1 MTTLTETAPRPP
13 AQTWRADVMELLASM
28 RFAIAM
34 LTIICIA
41 ASIGTV
47 LKQGEPLVNYVDAFG
62 PFWSEVFGAL
72 GLFRI
77 YSSPWFLIILAFLVL
92 STSLCIARNVPKII
106 TDVRTYKEHIRV
118 RALDAFHHKA
128 SGELSGGLQPA
139 RDAVVGELTRQGWQ
153 LKTETRSAEGAE
165 AGGVMIAARR
175 GMANKLGY
183 IAAHSSIVLVCLG
196 GLFDGDMIAKVQAW
210 SQGLEPFKTGQ
221 PTAKNMLSMDNP
233 AYRASLYVPEGDAT
247 GLAVLNVDK
256 GMLVQ
261 PLPFDVEL
269 KKFIVDYYETGMP
282 KRFASEIVVHD
293 LKDKSQHKATVEVNK
308 PFTYKGVT
316 IFQQSFQDGGSLVR
330 LKPIALS
337 GMVPEGLGAV
347 EGRVNG
353 GGIMLPPPL
362 TNGQPLSL
370 EITELR
376 VINVEDM
383 ARSGGEEGAGTE
395 AGAEAVDARG
405 VNFTTLSNHLGSGA
419 KPGKKKLM
427 NVGPSVTYKLRDAA
441 GQAREFT
448 NYLAPVKVDGQMV
461 FMLGVRG
468 STMEAM
474 RFLKVPA
481 DENLSMNGWLG
492 LRTALLDP
500 AMRAEAARLFAAS
513 ATAPGGAEMQAQLQ
527 MSAQRVLDIYAG
539 VPYDKDMNNPGGMN
553 GLSLFLE
560 KVVPEDDRERAGATL
575 MQMLNGAMFQ
585 LYNLSRQQAG
595 QAPLSLESEEARNYL
610 TSAVLTIADA
620 LAYPAPVIFALE
632 SFEQKQASVFQVT
645 RTPGRDVVYLGC
657 ALLIIGVFS
666 MLYVRERRLWV
677 WLQEQG
683 QGSGTTLKMALS
695 STRQTMDV
703 DAEFERL
710 KQALL
715 PGAAEKVKV
724 S

>member
-13 AQTWRADVMELLASM
+13 VQTWRADVMELLASM
-28 RFAIAM
+28 RFAISM

-41 ASIGTV
+41 SSIGTV

-62 PFWSEVFGAL
+62 PFWSEVFGSL

-77 YSSPWFLIILAFLVL
+77 YSSPWFLIILAFLVV
-92 STSLCIARNVPKII
+92 STSLCIARNLPKII
-106 TDVRTYKEHIRV
+106 ADVRTFKEHIRV

-128 SGELSGGLQPA
+128 AGTLDGALQPS
-139 RDAVVGELTRQGWQ
+139 RDAVVAELTRQGWS
-153 LKTETRSAEGAE
+153 LKTETRSADGAE
-165 AGGVMIAARR
+165 SGGIMIAARR
-175 GMANKLGY
+175 GVVNKLGY
-183 IAAHSSIVLVCLG
+183 IAAHSAIVLVCLG

-210 SQGLEPFKTGQ
+210 YQHLETFKTGQ
-221 PTAKNMLSMDNP
+221 PTAKNMLSIDNP
-233 AYRASLYVPEGDAT
+233 AYRASLYVPEGDST
-247 GLAVLNVDK
+247 GLAVLNMDK

-308 PFTYKGVT
+308 PFTYKGIT
-316 IFQQSFQDGGSLVR
+316 IFQQSFQDGGSTVR
-330 LKPIALS
+330 LRPIGLAGPL
-337 GMVPEGLGAV
+337 PEGLGVVA
-347 EGRVNG
+347 GRVG
-353 GGIMLPPPL
+353 GESVSLPPPL

-383 ARSGGEEGAGTE
+383 AKGEGE
-395 AGAEAVDARG
+395 AGAEGGAEPVDARG
-405 VNFTTLSNHLGSGA
+405 VNFSALSNHLGSGA

-448 NYLAPVKVDGQMV
+448 NYLAPVKVNGQMV

-474 RFLKVPA
+474 RFLRLPA
-481 DENLSMNGWLG
+481 DENMSMNGWLN
-492 LRTALLDP
+492 LRAALFDP
-500 AMRAEAARLFAAS
+500 AQRAEAARLFAQS
-513 ATAPGGAEMQAQLQ
+513 ATEPGRAEMQSQLQ

-539 VPYDKDMNNPGGMN
+539 VPYDRDMNNPGGMN
-553 GLSLFLE
+553 GLQQFLE
-560 KVVPEDDRERAGATL
+560 KVVPESDRDRAGGTM

-595 QAPLSLESEEARNYL
+595 QPPASIESEETRNYL
-610 TSAVLTIADA
+610 TAAVLTLSDA
-620 LAYPAPVIFALE
+620 LAYPAPVIFALD

-657 ALLIIGVFS
+657 ALLILGVFS

-677 WLQEQG
+677 WLQDQG
-683 QGSGTTLKMALS
+683 AGTTLKMALS

-710 KQALL
+710 KHALL

>member
-1 MTTLTETAPRPP
+1 
-13 AQTWRADVMELLASM
+13 
-28 RFAIAM
+28 
-34 LTIICIA
+34 
-41 ASIGTV
+41 
-47 LKQGEPLVNYVDAFG
+47 
-62 PFWSEVFGAL
+62 L

-77 YSSPWFLIILAFLVL
+77 YSSPWFLIILAFLVI
-92 STSLCIARNVPKII
+92 STSLCIARNLPKII
-106 TDVRTYKEHIRV
+106 VDVRTFKEHIRV

-128 SGELSGGLQPA
+128 TGSLEGALQPS
-139 RDAVVGELTRQGWQ
+139 RDAVVAELMRQGWN
-153 LKTETRSAEGAE
+153 LKTETRSADGAE
-165 AGGVMIAARR
+165 AGGIMIAARR
-175 GMANKLGY
+175 GVVNKLGY
-183 IAAHSSIVLVCLG
+183 IAAHSAIVLVCLG

-210 SQGLEPFKTGQ
+210 YQHLETFKSGQ
-221 PTAKNMLSMDNP
+221 PTAKNMLSVDNP

-330 LKPIALS
+330 LKPVGLA
-337 GMVPEGLGAV
+337 GPVPEGLGV
-347 EGRVNG
+347 VGGRVNG
-353 GGIMLPPPL
+353 EPVMLPPEL
-362 TNGQPLSL
+362 TGGQPLSL
-370 EITELR
+370 EVTELR

-383 ARSGGEEGAGTE
+383 ARADEDGADGSGNKE
-395 AGAEAVDARG
+395 VDARG
-405 VNFTTLSNHLGSGA
+405 VNFSALSDHLGSGA
-419 KPGKKKLM
+419 KPGKKKLK
-427 NVGPSVTYKLRDAA
+427 NVGPSVTYKLRDAS

-448 NYLAPVKVDGQMV
+448 NYLAPVMANGQMV
-461 FMLGVRG
+461 FMLGARG
-468 STMEAM
+468 SAMEPM
-474 RFLKVPA
+474 RFLRLPA
-481 DENLSMNGWLG
+481 DENMSLNGWLA
-492 LRTALLDP
+492 LRAAFYDQD
-500 AMRAEAARLFAAS
+500 MRNEAARLFAQAS
-513 ATAPGGAEMQAQLQ
+513 TEPGRPDLQGQLQ

-539 VPYDKDMNNPGGMN
+539 LPYDKNMNNPGGMN
-553 GLSLFLE
+553 GLSEFLE
-560 KVVPEDDRERAGATL
+560 KVVPENDRERAGATL
-575 MQMLNGAMFQ
+575 MQMLNGSMYQ
-585 LYNLSRQQAG
+585 LYNLSRQRLGLPPA
-595 QAPLSLESEEARNYL
+595 SIDSEETRNYL
-610 TSAVLTIADA
+610 TQAVLTLSDA
-620 LAYPAPVIFALE
+620 RLYPAPVIFTLE
-632 SFEQKQASVFQVT
+632 SFEQRQASVFQVT

-657 ALLIIGVFS
+657 ALLILGVFS

-677 WLQEQG
+677 WLQD

-710 KQALL
+710 KHALL